1 MKKFEYNDILAINNI
16 ICKEKN
22 QISTVINESNIR
34 SALSVQ
40 YSYYNT
46 DEEIRI
52 ALFHH
57 LIIAHGFEDGN
68 KRTAVAVLLYDGEVN
83 INDDELEKITLD
95 IANDSG
101 SKISVQELTNK
112 IFGVDLISESFN
124 NEQLKI
130 IRNIQHQYPY
140 VTITAKNMNNG
151 CMRVVIDDR
160 EFNSNVAQLKLDE
173 IINDVEMIIGLNYQ
187 IKYEKALQ
195 QSELNYPN
203 YKLYRTVLS
212 IEPVKPLDNEII
224 YNDKTGYWELN
235 GHEYENYEDA
245 LEYL

>member
-1 MKKFEYNDILAINNI
+1 MKKFEYDDILAINNI
-16 ICKEKN
+16 ICEEKN
-22 QISTVINESNIR
+22 QISTVINESNIQ

-46 DEEIRI
+46 DEEIRV

-68 KRTAVAVLLYDGEVN
+68 KRTAVTVLLYDGEVN
-83 INDDELEKITLD
+83 ITDDELEKITLD
-95 IANDSG
+95 IANDGG
-101 SKISVQELTNK
+101 SKISVQELTDK
-112 IFGVDLISESFN
+112 IFGVNLIDESFN
-124 NEQLKI
+124 NEQLKV

-140 VTITAKNMNNG
+140 VTITARNVKND
-151 CMRVVIDDR
+151 CLRVVIDDR
-160 EFNSNVAQLKLDE
+160 EFNGDVAQLKLDE
-173 IINDVEMIIGLNYQ
+173 IINDIEMIIGLNYQ

-212 IEPVKPLDNEII
+212 IEPIKTSDNDII

-235 GHEYENYEDA
+235 GHEYVNYEDA